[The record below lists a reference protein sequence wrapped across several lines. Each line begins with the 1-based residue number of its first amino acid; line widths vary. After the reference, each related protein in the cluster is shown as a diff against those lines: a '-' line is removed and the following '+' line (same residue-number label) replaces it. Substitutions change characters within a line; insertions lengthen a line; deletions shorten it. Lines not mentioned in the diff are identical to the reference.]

1 MNRIGAF
8 LWNLIEKTAHFFVFG
23 FLGIFHKKLTDS
35 QWEAFMQF
43 VKFGLVGL
51 SNTLLTYVVYAIL
64 VTLGLHYQLSNVIS
78 YAAGIFNSY
87 YWNNK
92 YVFQEEEGQRRN
104 HVKALAKVFASY
116 GFTFCIGA
124 VLLYV
129 WVDVL
134 GISSYL
140 GPVINLLVTIP
151 LNFILNKLW
160 AFHER

>member
-1 MNRIGAF
+1 MRELGAK
-8 LWNLIEKTAHFFVFG
+8 LWELIEKIAHFFVFG
-23 FLGIFHKKLTDS
+23 FLRIFHKELTDA

-43 VKFGLVGL
+43 VKFGMVGL
-51 SNTLLTYVVYAIL
+51 SNTALTYIVYALL

-78 YAAGIFNSY
+78 YVAGILNSY

-92 YVFQEEEGQRRN
+92 YVFVEEEGKKRN
-104 HVKALAKVFASY
+104 HLKALAKVFASY
-116 GFTFCIGA
+116 GVSFCVGA

-134 GISSYL
+134 GISRYL

-151 LNFILNKLW
+151 LNFVLNKLW
-160 AFHER
+160 AFH

>member
-1 MNRIGAF
+1 MNRIGTC
-8 LWNLIEKTAHFFVFG
+8 LWNLIERIARFFVFG
-23 FLGIFHKKLTDS
+23 FLGIFRKELTDG

-51 SNTLLTYVVYAIL
+51 SNTALTYVVYALL

-78 YAAGIFNSY
+78 YAAGILNSY

-92 YVFQEEEGQRRN
+92 YVFQEGEEKKRN
-104 HVKALAKVFASY
+104 HAKALAKVFASY
-116 GFTFCIGA
+116 GVTFCIGA

-129 WVDVL
+129 WVDIL

-160 AFHER
+160 AFREK

>member
-1 MNRIGAF
+1 
-8 LWNLIEKTAHFFVFG
+8 
-23 FLGIFHKKLTDS
+23 
-35 QWEAFMQF
+35 MQF

-104 HVKALAKVFASY
+104 HVKALAKGVPPPTASLSAL
-116 GFTFCIGA
+116 GRSCSMCG
-124 VLLYV
+124 
-129 WVDVL
+129 VDVL
-134 GISSYL
+134 GHLQLSGAGDQPAGDHPAEFYSEQAV
-140 GPVINLLVTIP
+140 GIP
-151 LNFILNKLW
+151 
-160 AFHER
+160 

>member
-1 MNRIGAF
+1 MRELGAK
-8 LWNLIEKTAHFFVFG
+8 LWELIEKIAHFFVFG
-23 FLGIFHKKLTDS
+23 FLRIFNKELTEE

-43 VKFGLVGL
+43 VKFGMVGL
-51 SNTLLTYVVYAIL
+51 SNTALTYIVYALL

-78 YAAGIFNSY
+78 YVAGILNSY

-92 YVFQEEEGQRRN
+92 YVFVEEEGKKRN
-104 HVKALAKVFASY
+104 HLKALAKVFASY
-116 GFTFCIGA
+116 GVSFCVGA

-134 GISSYL
+134 GISRYL

-151 LNFILNKLW
+151 LNFVLNKLW
-160 AFHER
+160 AFH

>member
-1 MNRIGAF
+1 MREFGAKLWELIDRIAR
-8 LWNLIEKTAHFFVFG
+8 FFVFG
-23 FLGIFHKKLTDS
+23 FLGIFHKQPTEE

-51 SNTLLTYVVYAIL
+51 SNTALTYVVYALL

-78 YAAGIFNSY
+78 YAAGILNSY

-92 YVFQEEEGQRRN
+92 YVFVEEEGKKRN
-104 HVKALAKVFASY
+104 HLKALAKVFASY
-116 GFTFCIGA
+116 GFSFCVGA
-124 VLLYV
+124 VLLFV
-129 WVDVL
+129 WVDLL
-134 GISSYL
+134 GISQYL

-160 AFHER
+160 AFH